1 MSTWFMN
8 VPIGEES
15 YVKLLV
21 FTSSYY
27 SNQPYDLGFTKE
39 VIVYDEWLLKTLKNN
54 SDSYIFLQYR
64 VTFFLVSFS
73 QFSRMKMKLV
83 FG

>member
-1 MSTWFMN
+1 MQYAIFRQTT
-8 VPIGEES
+8 VIGEES

-39 VIVYDEWLLKTLKNN
+39 VIVYDEWLLKTL
-54 SDSYIFLQYR
+54 
-64 VTFFLVSFS
+64 
-73 QFSRMKMKLV
+73 
-83 FG
+83 